1 MVRMR
6 FLILSFSLFF
16 TNVVIGQKSFE
27 KASKEIDSLLKKATN
42 KNPLDI
48 KKSFLL
54 LNQALELAEETKNYD
69 KEISVINELSRFA
82 LTYKHDLQ
90 EAIRYVN
97 RIKVILKKTNNNPK
111 YLAEYHNSLGVI
123 YFNNRTDRERACK
136 ELRTSINI
144 LEKNKLS

>member
-69 KEISVINELSRFA
+69 KEISVINELC
-82 LTYKHDLQ
+82 LLY
-90 EAIRYVN
+90 
-97 RIKVILKKTNNNPK
+97 
-111 YLAEYHNSLGVI
+111 
-123 YFNNRTDRERACK
+123 
-136 ELRTSINI
+136 TSDAAD
-144 LEKNKLS
+144 E